1 MSATRKTKPDTSGP
15 READFYPTPAWAVE
29 AVAELMLD
37 SRPKDMP
44 VIYEPGAGD
53 GAILRALSACAVV
66 GPDGPVTPRR
76 AKMSDFR
83 GCEIR
88 DEAAA
93 RCRAMGYTVHTL
105 DFLAHERPVAYA
117 GEIGLWPMNAPYCG
131 RENLAQ
137 RFIMRALDLAH
148 DGASVW
154 ALLRINWLLDG
165 EASVGRQAW
174 MRNGPGTP
182 NVYALNKR
190 PSFTG
195 DGRADATTYCWAQWV
210 KGFPFQR
217 PEFRIIDC
225 HGGERAATHGPPGE
239 QVLLP
244 LDERHGVEQ
253 LDPLPW

>member
-29 AVAELMLD
+29 AVADLMIA
-37 SRPKDMP
+37 SRPESMP
-44 VIYEPGAGD
+44 VIYEPGAGE
-53 GAILRALSACAVV
+53 GVILRTLRASGVS
-66 GPDGPVTPRR
+66 PDHL
-76 AKMSDFR
+76 R

-88 DEAAA
+88 DGAAQI
-93 RCRAMGYTVHTL
+93 CRADGLMVWTC
-105 DFLAHERPVAYA
+105 DFLTERPAYT
-117 GEIGLWPMNAPYCG
+117 GNIGLWPMNPPYGG

-137 RFIMRALDLAH
+137 RFIMRALDLAY

-165 EASVGRQAW
+165 EASAGRQTW

-195 DGRADATTYCWAQWV
+195 DNKADATTYCWAQWV
-210 KGFPFQR
+210 KGFPFLR

-225 HGGERAATHGPPGE
+225 HGGGA
-239 QVLLP
+239 
-244 LDERHGVEQ
+244 
-253 LDPLPW
+253 

>member
-53 GAILRALSACAVV
+53 GAILRALSARAVI
-66 GPDGPVTPRR
+66 GPEGPVTPRR

-88 DEAAA
+88 DEAAQL
-93 RCRAMGYTVHTL
+93 CRGMGYMVWTM
-105 DFLAHERPVAYA
+105 DFLKERPAVTSD
-117 GEIGLWPMNAPYCG
+117 IGLFVANPPYGG
-131 RENLAQ
+131 RLNLAQ
-137 RFIMRALDLAH
+137 KFIERMLELAH

-165 EASVGRQAW
+165 EASVGRQTW
-174 MRNGPGTP
+174 LRTGPGTP
-182 NVYALNKR
+182 NVFALNKR

-210 KGFPFQR
+210 KGFPFDR

-225 HGGERAATHGPPGE
+225 HGGET
-239 QVLLP
+239 
-244 LDERHGVEQ
+244 
-253 LDPLPW
+253 

>member
-1 MSATRKTKPDTSGP
+1 VSATRKTKPDASGP

-44 VIYEPGAGD
+44 VVYEPGAGD
-53 GAILRALSACAVV
+53 GAILRTLHLF
-66 GPDGPVTPRR
+66 GPDV
-76 AKMSDFR
+76 SYFR
-83 GCEIR
+83 GCELR
-88 DEAAA
+88 DDAAA
-93 RCRAMGYTVHTL
+93 RCRSMGYMVHTV
-105 DFLAHERPVAYA
+105 DFLAHERPVAYT
-117 GEIGLWPMNAPYCG
+117 GDIGLWPMNPPYGG

-165 EASVGRQAW
+165 EASCGRQTW
-174 MRNGPGTP
+174 LRTGPGTP

-225 HGGERAATHGPPGE
+225 HGGGT
-239 QVLLP
+239 
-244 LDERHGVEQ
+244 
-253 LDPLPW
+253 

>member
-1 MSATRKTKPDTSGP
+1 MSATRKTKPDASGP
-15 READFYPTPAWAVE
+15 READFYPTPRWAVE

-37 SRPKDMP
+37 SRPKNMP
-44 VIYEPGAGD
+44 VVYEPGAGD
-53 GAILRALSACAVV
+53 GAILRTLYGRS
-66 GPDGPVTPRR
+66 R
-76 AKMSDFR
+76 ASGRVDDRDIFR
-83 GCEIR
+83 GCELR

-93 RCRAMGYTVHTL
+93 RCRFDGFTVYTL
-105 DFLAHERPVAYA
+105 DFLARERPVAYA
-117 GEIGLWPMNAPYCG
+117 GDIGLWPMNPPYGG

-165 EASVGRQAW
+165 EASCGRQTW
-174 MRNGPGTP
+174 LRTGPGTP

-225 HGGERAATHGPPGE
+225 HGGET
-239 QVLLP
+239 
-244 LDERHGVEQ
+244 
-253 LDPLPW
+253 